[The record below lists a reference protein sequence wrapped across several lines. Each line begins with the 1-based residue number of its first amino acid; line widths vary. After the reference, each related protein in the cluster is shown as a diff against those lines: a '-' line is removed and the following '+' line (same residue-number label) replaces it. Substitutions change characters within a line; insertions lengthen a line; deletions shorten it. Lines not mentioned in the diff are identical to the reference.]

1 MSATEI
7 IAESRGYA
15 DSWVSRADQ
24 LVSRL
29 GGFSDHQFPGF
40 VQIPGWDEL
49 KPGSGTFTTGLLDLI
64 KVPKISAGDIGKV
77 ALVATPSFRSSDY
90 PKAPTFDAGKYIVP
104 PFAVAAPDVDY
115 GDAPAPLA
123 GRVPAVPVLKSI
135 AVPNAPTL
143 VMPEQ
148 IEVGTS
154 IYLPPVP
161 SIDMPPSMTTVDYS
175 FVDVI
180 PDAAFTFNF
189 DEQAYQSAMLD
200 ALKAKLIN
208 DLVNGGYGIEPGD
221 EAGLWDRAREREGEA
236 ASAELQAVERDF
248 ASRGFMMPPGA
259 MFGAMEAIR
268 AKALGVAATLS
279 REVALKRAD
288 LYVENRR
295 FTIEQVRELE
305 QLMLNQH
312 MAAMER
318 VLRAAQVSA
327 QYVMEVFRARVE
339 KAKLKLEA
347 IQTRAQ
353 AFRDAIAAEAQK
365 VELYRAQLQAELSKL
380 QIDQSRVDLYRAKL
394 SGVETMANIYRTQ
407 VQAAEAAI
415 NAERSK
421 VETYKAEVDGFM
433 ATVKA
438 KESEFSGYESRIRG
452 EGAKV
457 QLYSEQ
463 VRAHAAVVDAKRVE
477 ADIKGL
483 EVKAYSE
490 TANVALR
497 KFEVEVRAVAE
508 KNGMLMNADEAKL
521 RAFNAMID
529 GLKAQIAGATSY
541 AQVGTNEEIQR
552 ITARLDAARLSV
564 DATKANIAARLDL
577 NKFRMSAA
585 EAATGIYKDMVVGAL
600 GSLNSIASLSE

>member
-7 IAESRGYA
+7 IAESRQYA
-15 DSWVSRADQ
+15 NSWVQSADA
-24 LVSRL
+24 LITRL
-29 GGFSDHQFPGF
+29 GAFSDDQFPIF
-40 VQIPGWDEL
+40 ATSPLVAPGT
-49 KPGSGTFTTGLLDLI
+49 GTFTADLKSLI
-64 KVPKISAGDIGKV
+64 GGAKLGPPQEIGKV
-77 ALVATPSFRSSDY
+77 TFEPTPLFSESNY
-90 PKAPTFDAGKYIVP
+90 PKAPVFDADRYRVP
-104 PFAVAAPDVDY
+104 ELTAAAPIVNF
-115 GDAPAPLA
+115 GNAPAPLA
-123 GRVPAVPVLKSI
+123 SQVPVVPALQSISVPG
-135 AVPNAPTL
+135 APTL
-143 VMPEQ
+143 SMPTL
-148 IEVGTS
+148 IEVGKS

-161 SIDMPPSMTTVDYS
+161 TINMPPSMTTVDYS

-180 PDAAFTFNF
+180 PDAAFTFDF
-189 DEQAYQSAMLD
+189 DEQAYQSAMMD
-200 ALKAKLIN
+200 TLKAKLIN
-208 DLVNGGYGIEPGD
+208 DMVNGGYGIEPGD

-339 KAKLKLEA
+339 KSKLKLEA

-353 AFRDAIAAEAQK
+353 AFRDATAIEAQK

-380 QIDQSRVDLYRAKL
+380 QIDQSLVELYRAQL

-438 KESEFSGYESRIRG
+438 KEAEFSGYEARIRG
-452 EGAKV
+452 ETSKV
-457 QLYSEQ
+457 QLFSEQ
-463 VRAHAAVVDAKRVE
+463 VRAHGAVVDAKRTE
-477 ADIKGL
+477 ADIKSL
-483 EVKAYSE
+483 EVKAYAE
-490 TANVALR
+490 NANIALR
-497 KFEVEVRAVAE
+497 KFEMELRAAAE

-521 RAFNAMID
+521 RAFNATVD

-552 ITARLDAARLSV
+552 LGARLDSARLGV
-564 DATKANIAARLDL
+564 DATKVNISSRLDL
-577 NKFRMSAA
+577 DKFRLSAA
-585 EAATGIYKDMVVGAL
+585 EAAVGVYKDMVVGAL

>member
-1 MSATEI
+1 MSATKI
-7 IAESRGYA
+7 IADSRQFA
-15 DSWVSRADQ
+15 NSWVQRADA
-24 LVSRL
+24 LVTRL
-29 GGFSDHQFPGF
+29 GDFSFGGY
-40 VQIPGWDEL
+40 PGWVPIPTVA
-49 KPGSGTFTTGLLDLI
+49 PGTATFTADLKALI
-64 KVPKISAGDIGKV
+64 HGAKLIPSQDIGKITFEPIPRFSD
-77 ALVATPSFRSSDY
+77 ADY
-90 PKAPTFDAGKYIVP
+90 PRAPEFDADRYSVP
-104 PFAVAAPDVDY
+104 ALTARAPAVNF
-115 GDAPAPLA
+115 GNAPAPLA
-123 GRVPAVPVLKSI
+123 GQVPVVPALKDIEVPD
-135 AVPNAPTL
+135 APTL
-143 VMPEQ
+143 TMPTP
-148 IEVGTS
+148 IEVGTAVF
-154 IYLPPVP
+154 LPPVP

-236 ASAELQAVERDF
+236 ASAEMQAVERDF

-279 REVALKRAD
+279 REVAIKRAD

-339 KAKLKLEA
+339 KSKLKLEA

-394 SGVETMANIYRTQ
+394 AGVETMANIYRAQ

-438 KESEFSGYESRIRG
+438 KESEFSGYEARIRG
-452 EGAKV
+452 ETSKV
-457 QLYSEQ
+457 QLFSEQ
-463 VRAHAAVVDAKRVE
+463 VRAHASAVDAKRAE
-477 ADIKGL
+477 ADIKNL
-483 EVKAYSE
+483 EVKAYAES
-490 TANVALR
+490 ANIAIR
-497 KFEVEVRAVAE
+497 KFELELRAAAE
-508 KNGMLMNADEAKL
+508 KNGMLLNADEAKL
-521 RAFNAMID
+521 RAFNAMVD

-541 AQVGTNEEIQR
+541 AQVGTNEEVQR
-552 ITARLDAARLSV
+552 ISARLDAARLGV
-564 DATKANIAARLDL
+564 EAARININANLETS
-577 NKFRMSAA
+577 KFRLSAT
-585 EAATGIYKDMVVGAL
+585 EAAVGVYKDMVVGAL

>member
-7 IAESRGYA
+7 IAESRAFA
-15 DSWVSRADQ
+15 DSWVQRADA
-24 LVSRL
+24 LITRL
-29 GGFSDHQFPGF
+29 GDFSNHQFPIF
-40 VQIPGWDEL
+40 AQTPPIAPGTTTFTADLKALINGTNL
-49 KPGSGTFTTGLLDLI
+49 KPNGE
-64 KVPKISAGDIGKV
+64 IGKI
-77 ALVATPSFRSSDY
+77 TFGPIPQFSESNY
-90 PKAPTFDAGKYIVP
+90 PTAPVFDADRYRVP
-104 PFAVAAPDVDY
+104 SLNIQAPSLNF
-115 GDAPAPLA
+115 GAAPAPLT
-123 GRVPAVPVLKSI
+123 GLLPVVPALKDI
-135 AVPNAPTL
+135 QVPNAPTL
-143 VMPEQ
+143 AMPQ
-148 IEVGTS
+148 QVNVATS
-154 IYLPPVP
+154 IFLPPVP
-161 SIDMPPSMTTVDYS
+161 TIDLPPAMTTVDYS

-208 DLVNGGYGIEPGD
+208 DMVNGGYGIEPGD

-288 LYVENRR
+288 LYAENRR
-295 FTIEQVRELE
+295 FTIEQVREVE
-305 QLMLNQH
+305 QLMVNMH

-327 QYVMEVFRARVE
+327 QYVTEVFRARVE
-339 KAKLKLEA
+339 KSKLKLEA

-353 AFRDAIAAEAQK
+353 AFRDAIAVQAQK
-365 VELYRAQLQAELSKL
+365 VELYRAQIQAELSKME
-380 QIDQSRVDLYRAKL
+380 IDKNKVELYRATL
-394 SGVETMANIYRTQ
+394 SGVETMANIYRIQ

-438 KESEFSGYESRIRG
+438 KESEFSGYEARIRG
-452 EGAKV
+452 ETSKV
-457 QLYSEQ
+457 QLFSEQ
-463 VRAHAAVVDAKRVE
+463 VRAHGAVVDAKRTE
-477 ADIKGL
+477 ADIKNL
-483 EVKAYSE
+483 EVKAYAE
-490 TANVALR
+490 KANIAIR
-497 KFEVEVRAVAE
+497 KFELELRAAAE
-508 KNGMLMNADEAKL
+508 RNGMLLNADEAKL

-552 ITARLDAARLSV
+552 IGARLDSARLDV
-564 DATKANIAARLDL
+564 DATKVNIASKLDL
-577 NKFRMSAA
+577 QKFRMSAA
-585 EAATGIYKDMVVGAL
+585 EAATGVYKDMVVGAL

>member
-7 IAESRGYA
+7 IAESRQFASG
-15 DSWVSRADQ
+15 WVQRADA
-24 LVSRL
+24 LVTRL
-29 GGFSDHQFPGF
+29 GNFSDHQFPIF
-40 VQIPGWDEL
+40 AQTPLIQPGTA
-49 KPGSGTFTTGLLDLI
+49 TFTADLKNLI
-64 KVPKISAGDIGKV
+64 HGAKLSPSQDIGKIQFE
-77 ALVATPSFRSSDY
+77 PIPQFSESDY
-90 PKAPTFDAGKYIVP
+90 PRAPVFDAGRFSVP
-104 PFAVAAPDVDY
+104 ALTARAPDVNF
-115 GDAPAPLA
+115 GSAPAPLA
-123 GRVPAVPVLKSI
+123 GTVPVVPALKSI
-135 AVPNAPTL
+135 EVPDAPTL
-143 VMPEQ
+143 TMPQ
-148 IEVGTS
+148 QVDVATS
-154 IYLPPVP
+154 IFLPPVP
-161 SIDMPPSMTTVDYS
+161 TIDMPPAMTTVDYS

-180 PDAAFTFNF
+180 PDAGFTFQF
-189 DEQAYQSAMLD
+189 DEQAYQSAMMD
-200 ALKAKLIN
+200 TLKAKLIN

-279 REVALKRAD
+279 REVAIKRAD

-347 IQTRAQ
+347 IQTSAQ
-353 AFRDAIAAEAQK
+353 AFRDAVAAEAQK

-394 SGVETMANIYRTQ
+394 AGVETMANIYRAQ

-438 KESEFSGYESRIRG
+438 KESEFSGYEARIRG
-452 EGAKV
+452 ETSKV
-457 QLYSEQ
+457 QLFSEQ
-463 VRAHAAVVDAKRVE
+463 VRAHAAAVDAKRAE
-477 ADIKGL
+477 ADIKNL
-483 EVKAYSE
+483 EVKAYAES
-490 TANVALR
+490 ANIAIR
-497 KFEVEVRAVAE
+497 KFELELRAAAE
-508 KNGMLMNADEAKL
+508 KNGMLLNADEAKL

-552 ITARLDAARLSV
+552 IGARLDAARLGV
-564 DATKANIAARLDL
+564 DATKVNISSRLDL
-577 NKFRMSAA
+577 DKFRLGAT
-585 EAATGIYKDMVVGAL
+585 EAAVGVYKDMVVGAL